1 MPEPL
6 NFTSDADRAKWIIE
20 HADYFTLIH
29 RRNLHNERWEYPT
42 LQKARAGA
50 RARLRKD
57 PTKRFLI
64 YAVKGV
70 NDTYVETV
78 AKP

>member
-1 MPEPL
+1 MVEPL

-20 HADYFTLIH
+20 HADYFTLII
-29 RRNLHNERWEYPT
+29 RRKLHNERWEYAT
-42 LQKARAGA
+42 LAKARAGA

-57 PTKRFLI
+57 PTLRFLV

-70 NDTYVETV
+70 SDTYVETI